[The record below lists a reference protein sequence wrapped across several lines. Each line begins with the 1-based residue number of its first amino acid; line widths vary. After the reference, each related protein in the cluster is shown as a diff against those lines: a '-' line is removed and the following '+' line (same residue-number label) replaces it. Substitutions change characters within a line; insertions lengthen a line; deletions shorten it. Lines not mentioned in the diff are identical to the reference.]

1 MLQITAD
8 EKLDQQIPGMNV
20 GFRTLLA
27 AQALGDW
34 SSLASRHRRGI
45 RVHLR
50 GGIDEGLRAL
60 AAAIDEALTARA

>member
-1 MLQITAD
+1 
-8 EKLDQQIPGMNV
+8 MNV
-20 GFRTLLA
+20 GFRTLLQ

-34 SSLASRHRRGI
+34 SSLASRNRRGI

-50 GGIDEGLRAL
+50 GGIEEGLRAL